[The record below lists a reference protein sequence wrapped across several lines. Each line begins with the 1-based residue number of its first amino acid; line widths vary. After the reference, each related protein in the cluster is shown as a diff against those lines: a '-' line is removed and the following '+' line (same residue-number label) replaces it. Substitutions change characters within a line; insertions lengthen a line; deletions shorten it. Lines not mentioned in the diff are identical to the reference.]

1 MTTFASTTSQYLTPE
16 YLRALPAQF
25 GTPVWV
31 YDSEVIIDRIGQ
43 LKVFDTVRFAQ
54 KACSNIHILR
64 LMREQGV
71 KVDSVSLGEIERALV
86 AGFQPG
92 REKSEI
98 VFTADVLDPGTLLK
112 VTELDIPVN
121 AGSIDMLQ
129 QIGEHKAG
137 HPVWLRI
144 NPGFGHGHS
153 QKTNTGGEN
162 SKHGIWHQDLPEAL
176 AKIQQYN
183 LKLVGIHM
191 HIGSG
196 VDYQHLANVCDSM
209 VELVV
214 SAGVD
219 IEAISAGGG
228 LSTPYREHDEIIDV
242 QHYYS
247 LWDNAR
253 QRIEQHLG
261 HHIELEIEPGRY
273 LVAESGVLLAQV
285 RAVKDMG
292 SRHYVLVDSGFND
305 LMRPAMYG
313 SYHHIS
319 VLPADGSSVG
329 HQPLKETII
338 AGPLCES
345 GDVFTQLEGGMVE
358 TRLLPAVNVGDYLVF
373 HDTGAY
379 GASMSSHYNSRPL
392 LPEVLFVD
400 GKPTLIRRRQT
411 IQELLALEL

>member
-1 MTTFASTTSQYLTPE
+1 MTTFANTTSQYLTPE
-16 YLRALPAQF
+16 HLRTLPAQF

-98 VFTADVLDPGTLLK
+98 VFTADVLDPATLLK

-121 AGSIDMLQ
+121 VGSIDMLQ

-209 VELVV
+209 VELVM

-379 GASMSSHYNSRPL
+379 GASMSSNYNSRPL